1 MLNWFTVL
9 ADAAATTDTAAGAS
23 ALSGMTMLIPTIL
36 IFVVMWFVLIAP
48 QRKKEKKDAEMRK
61 NVQVGDTIV
70 SAGGIVGFVVKLEND
85 TVVIETAGDKS
96 KIRIRRWAISENLT
110 AKEESE
116 KTSAPAPKKG
126 KSKEEEVGVEK

>member
-1 MLNWFTVL
+1 MLNLLTVI
-9 ADAAATTDTAAGAS
+9 ADASTTTDTSVS
-23 ALSGMTMLIPTIL
+23 AMSGMSLIFPIIL
-36 IFVVMWFVLIAP
+36 IAIMWFVLIRP

-70 SAGGIVGFVVKLEND
+70 SAGGIVGFVVKLEAD

-116 KTSAPAPKKG
+116 KNSAPAPKKE

>member
-1 MLNWFTVL
+1 MLNLLTVI
-9 ADAAATTDTAAGAS
+9 ADASTTTDAS
-23 ALSGMTMLIPTIL
+23 VSAMSGMSLIFPIIL
-36 IFVVMWFVLIAP
+36 IAIMWFVLIRP
-48 QRKKEKKDAEMRK
+48 QRKKEKQDAEMRK

-70 SAGGIVGFVVKLEND
+70 SAGGIVGFVVKLEAD

-116 KTSAPAPKKG
+116 KNPAPAPKKE
-126 KSKEEEVGVEK
+126 KSKEEEVGAEK

>member
-1 MLNWFTVL
+1 MLNLLTVI
-9 ADAAATTDTAAGAS
+9 ADASTTTDAS
-23 ALSGMTMLIPTIL
+23 VSAMSGMSLIFPIIL
-36 IFVVMWFVLIAP
+36 IAIMWFVLIRP
-48 QRKKEKKDAEMRK
+48 QRKKEKQDAEMRK

-70 SAGGIVGFVVKLEND
+70 SAGGIVGFVVKLEAD

-116 KTSAPAPKKG
+116 KNSAPAPKKE
-126 KSKEEEVGVEK
+126 KSKEEEVGAEK

>member
-9 ADAAATTDTAAGAS
+9 AAATSDATANP
-23 ALSGMTMLIPTIL
+23 LSGMTMLIPTIL
-36 IFVVMWFVLIAP
+36 IFVVMWFLLIAP

-70 SAGGIVGFVVKLEND
+70 SAGGIVGFIVKIEAD

-116 KTSAPAPKKG
+116 KTSAPAPKKL

>member
-1 MLNWFTVL
+1 MLNLFTVI
-9 ADAAATTDTAAGAS
+9 ADAAPEATVNAM
-23 ALSGMTMLIPTIL
+23 SGMSLIFPLIL
-36 IFVVMWFVLIAP
+36 IAILWFVLIMP

-70 SAGGIVGFVVKLEND
+70 SAGGIVGFVVKTEAD

-116 KTSAPAPKKG
+116 KASTPAPKKE
-126 KSKEEEVGVEK
+126 KSKEEEIGVEK